1 VAFLLGC
8 QSGAKVSRY
17 ERFNRKPSLETAFA
31 YEAVFGAPSRDLFA
45 GVFQKVEEKIKKR
58 AQLLSRKLSEGKRDR
73 MTLQKLKL
81 LQSITS
87 GARIGPSMI
96 S

>member
-1 VAFLLGC
+1 MGC

-17 ERFNRKPSLETAFA
+17 EKFNRKPSLETAFA
-31 YEAVFGAPSRDLFA
+31 YEAIFGTPNRDLFA
-45 GVFQKVEEKIKKR
+45 GAYQKVEEKIKDR

-73 MTLQKLKL
+73 MTLRKINF
-81 LQSITS
+81 LQSVTS
-87 GARIGPSMI
+87 GHGIEPSKI

>member
-1 VAFLLGC
+1 MGC

-17 ERFNRKPSLETAFA
+17 ERLNRKPNLETAFA
-31 YEAVFGAPSRDLFA
+31 YEAVFGAPSRNLFA

-58 AQLLSRKLSEGKRDR
+58 AQLLSKKLIEGQRDR
-73 MTLQKLKL
+73 MALQKLKL
-81 LQSITS
+81 LQSIIS
-87 GARIGPSMI
+87 GARIEPSTV